1 MKTLRSLLVLT
12 ALPALASAA
21 LACECSVGKPAAIA
35 TTTTTADTAKKTA
48 GHPLKGVVIDI
59 LADRSAL
66 LVQHEEIPG
75 VMKAMTM
82 LLKVDAD
89 TLKSAQKGQAIT
101 ATLVR
106 KDDGWWLENVTPV
119 AAD

>member
-1 MKTLRSLLVLT
+1 MKHLFPLLAL

-21 LACECSVGKPAAIA
+21 LACDCSVGKPAATA
-35 TTTTTADTAKKTA
+35 TTAADTAGKSV
-48 GHPLKGVVIDI
+48 GHPLKGVIIDI

-106 KDDGWWLENVTPV
+106 KTDGWWLENVTPV